1 MNISIKRKLLITAV
15 SFTLVLILQ
24 LATTNSNSLELGEYL
39 TVCYAMGE
47 QGISSASAGGLF
59 AGVISYFLCKLLTG
73 VGSYVILGLALAL
86 LFFALVKDLMKQ
98 DKKDKKSDG
107 KKFRSS
113 FVEENGQI
121 DNNTSN
127 ESDSQDKGVQ
137 GAGQTPQPI
146 QSNPNQARQKLFI
159 NNPDSF
165 ALKNKR
171 EIQKDT
177 GTSPIKLEFSQGGLN
192 VARTDYSS
200 LDTIKKDD
208 EYKKK
213 IDYIKTPSVIDMGKY
228 SSSEHQSNSFSV
240 PPTSGTTV
248 SSYIP
253 SNKTNKDEAKN
264 CPEIPFIEHDN
275 ITKPSEASVEDSAEA
290 RAMAFGERYLDI
302 SESDKVSSVEQTSV
316 IEDANKF
323 DFSNVNA
330 NNESIDIQPKENLG
344 EEKVELSSRTS
355 RFDFSGLNET
365 NSDTNPP
372 MIEVDAEIDSYSLE
386 QDNSID
392 SAMFD

>member
-1 MNISIKRKLLITAV
+1 MNEVGREQNENKEKSLIFTKETCGVVLALFSALCLVCLITRETVFSEIGRIVNAFLFGCFGFFAYAVIVSLFGLGVLLISGKKMNISIKRKLLITAV

-137 GAGQTPQPI
+137 GAGQTAQPI
-146 QSNPNQARQKLFI
+146 QSNPNFYQ
-159 NNPDSF
+159 
-165 ALKNKR
+165 
-171 EIQKDT
+171 
-177 GTSPIKLEFSQGGLN
+177 
-192 VARTDYSS
+192 
-200 LDTIKKDD
+200 
-208 EYKKK
+208 
-213 IDYIKTPSVIDMGKY
+213 
-228 SSSEHQSNSFSV
+228 
-240 PPTSGTTV
+240 
-248 SSYIP
+248 
-253 SNKTNKDEAKN
+253 
-264 CPEIPFIEHDN
+264 
-275 ITKPSEASVEDSAEA
+275 
-290 RAMAFGERYLDI
+290 
-302 SESDKVSSVEQTSV
+302 
-316 IEDANKF
+316 
-323 DFSNVNA
+323 
-330 NNESIDIQPKENLG
+330 QP
-344 EEKVELSSRTS
+344 R
-355 RFDFSGLNET
+355 
-365 NSDTNPP
+365 
-372 MIEVDAEIDSYSLE
+372 
-386 QDNSID
+386 
-392 SAMFD
+392 